1 MPLGHLGEGRTDSQ
15 IAMSVLLEPRG
26 ARTILYQ
33 EACVCGG
40 MDASPVPEQPR
51 VLTFKKTK
59 PQAVHA
65 EKLEVT
71 SPQEEIRSP
80 LVFPRHVLGNPHN
93 RREATPP
100 SFPLADTC
108 VQQPQPHTL
117 SKYYV
122 KPQIFREDMVG
133 LWPSPFESA
142 TFLSSPSSGAMGY
155 QAW

>member
-1 MPLGHLGEGRTDSQ
+1 MPLGHLGEGRTDGQ

-40 MDASPVPEQPR
+40 MDASPVPVEQPR
-51 VLTFKKTK
+51 VLTFVKTK

-93 RREATPP
+93 RREATPS
-100 SFPLADTC
+100 SFPLLTHVC
-108 VQQPQPHTL
+108 N
-117 SKYYV
+117 
-122 KPQIFREDMVG
+122 
-133 LWPSPFESA
+133 
-142 TFLSSPSSGAMGY
+142 SPSHTH
-155 QAW
+155 